1 MKRAYQRRQSGLEVG
16 LWVLALLWSIP
27 FLFLIVISVKPTEEL
42 FGKALSL
49 PSRIDLSS
57 YVGAWTQGGMG
68 RALLSSVIITGGSVL
83 GLLALSSA
91 AAYVLARRTSNASGP
106 LLLVFVVGLIVPAQL
121 GLIPTYS
128 AFRHLGLV
136 GGYTGMILLNVSL
149 WLPLA
154 VFLYYGFLKQLG
166 HEYEEAAQIDG
177 ATPAQTFTRVVFPLL
192 RPVTGTVAILCGM
205 LIWNDFFNP
214 LVFLSGTQKTP
225 LPVAVYSFVGQF
237 ATRWNYV
244 FAAVM
249 ISLVP
254 ALAFF
259 VVAQRQLIQGF
270 SGGVKG

>member
-1 MKRAYQRRQSGLEVG
+1 MNRLQTRRTGLELG
-16 LWVLALLWSIP
+16 LWVLALIWSVP
-27 FLFLIVISVKPTEEL
+27 FIFLIVISVKPTEEL
-42 FGKALSL
+42 FGRALSL

-57 YVGAWTQGGMG
+57 YAGAWAQGNMG

-91 AAYVLARRTSNASGP
+91 AAYVLARRTSRASGP
-106 LLLVFVVGLIVPAQL
+106 LLLLFVVGLIVPAQL

-128 AFRHLGLV
+128 VFRHVGLV
-136 GGYTGMILLNVSL
+136 GSYTGMILLNVSL

-177 ATPAQTFTRVVFPLL
+177 ATPAQTFRHVVFPLL
-192 RPVTGTVAILCGM
+192 RPVTGTVAILAGM

-214 LVFLSGTQKTP
+214 LVFLSGTNKTP
-225 LPVAVYSFVGQF
+225 LPVAVYSFVGMF

-244 FAAVM
+244 FAAVT